1 MEAEA
6 EICSRYNGAENLC
19 QNRRTKPVLRAT
31 WEAKVQ

>member
-6 EICSRYNGAENLC
+6 EVFSRQNVEENLC